1 MEKKIIFDRIP
12 AAREDV
18 LLEKDKRT
26 KKQKVDPI

>member
-26 KKQKVDPI
+26 KSKR